1 MPHNPEGKEYHMA
14 KLRWLLMSIL
24 YQLKTKGNYVILE
37 GKEKNMA
44 LTQEEY
50 EELRDRVISK
60 FKILYKDALAMDMCE
75 VPKDIRI
82 RLLDDPLYLSK
93 TKALRAGL
101 FAQQLETLDAVLAG
115 SYANSEKPTDQS
127 GTVLKALEMK
137 QKLLLEDLNITKDDS
152 NALNVAF
159 TAMSRED
166 FEALSTVEVHQG
178 GNSTELGADFGL
190 SEDTDSFE
198 ARMKAQ
204 TKAKLKDLENQ
215 KAKEAEIN
223 CIK

>member
-1 MPHNPEGKEYHMA
+1 
-14 KLRWLLMSIL
+14 MSIL

-50 EELRDRVISK
+50 EGLRDRVISK

-166 FEALSTVEVHQG
+166 FEALETVEISEG
-178 GNSTELGADFGL
+178 GNSTELGVDFGA
-190 SEDTDSFE
+190 SDDTDSFE
-198 ARMKAQ
+198 ARLKKDVKERMKQAEE
-204 TKAKLKDLENQ
+204 KD
-215 KAKEAEIN
+215 K
-223 CIK
+223 

>member
-1 MPHNPEGKEYHMA
+1 
-14 KLRWLLMSIL
+14 MSIL
-24 YQLKTKGNYVILE
+24 YQLKTKGNYVIFE

-60 FKILYKDALAMDMCE
+60 FKVLYKDALAMDMCE

-166 FEALSTVEVHQG
+166 FEALETVEINEG
-178 GNSTELGADFGL
+178 GNSTELGADFGT
-190 SEDTDSFE
+190 SDDTDSFE
-198 ARMKAQ
+198 ARLKKDVKERMKQ
-204 TKAKLKDLENQ
+204 
-215 KAKEAEIN
+215 AEE
-223 CIK
+223 KGK

>member
-1 MPHNPEGKEYHMA
+1 
-14 KLRWLLMSIL
+14 
-24 YQLKTKGNYVILE
+24 
-37 GKEKNMA
+37 MA
-44 LTQEEY
+44 LTQTEY
-50 EELRDRVISK
+50 EELRQKCIDK
-60 FKILYKDALAMDMCE
+60 FKILYKDAVVFDYCE
-75 VPKDIRI
+75 VTKDIRI
-82 RLLDDPLYLSK
+82 RLLNDPIYISK

-115 SYANSEKPTDQS
+115 AYGNPEKPSDQS

-137 QKLLLEDLNITKDDS
+137 QKLLLEDLNINKDDS

-159 TAMSRED
+159 TAMSKED
-166 FEALSTVEVHQG
+166 FEALDTVEVSQG
-178 GNSTELGADFGL
+178 SNSREIGADFGT

-215 KAKEAEIN
+215 KAKEGE
-223 CIK
+223 